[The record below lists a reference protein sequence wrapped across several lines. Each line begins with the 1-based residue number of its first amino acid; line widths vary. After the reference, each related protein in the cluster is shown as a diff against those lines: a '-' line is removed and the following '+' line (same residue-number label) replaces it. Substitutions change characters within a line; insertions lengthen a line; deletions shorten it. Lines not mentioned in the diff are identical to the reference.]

1 MARIPLLPDPPADP
15 QALALFERVRGYMG
29 PDFHMPALYRVLGHA
44 PALFEAWL
52 DFAWPLRL
60 KAKTPRK
67 LRELMILRGA
77 QVAGTGYEWAHHV
90 PMALS
95 AGVSDAQI
103 DALAHWKESE
113 HFSAQDRAVLRLAEE
128 VTRGPGASAHAIE
141 QLRQQGFDDEAV
153 VELTLT
159 ASFYVCV
166 GRLLNSMA
174 IEVEP
179 GYEAHLRRLSTAST
193 EVHTSET
200 GSGSAV

>member
-113 HFSAQDRAVLRLAEE
+113 HFSAQEMGSG
-128 VTRGPGASAHAIE
+128 T
-141 QLRQQGFDDEAV
+141 
-153 VELTLT
+153 
-159 ASFYVCV
+159 SFGHFLD
-166 GRLLNSMA
+166 GRLHGA
-174 IEVEP
+174 IQSPWPLVSCP
-179 GYEAHLRRLSTAST
+179 GNGFVIYKDDY
-193 EVHTSET
+193 
-200 GSGSAV
+200 SADEIKP